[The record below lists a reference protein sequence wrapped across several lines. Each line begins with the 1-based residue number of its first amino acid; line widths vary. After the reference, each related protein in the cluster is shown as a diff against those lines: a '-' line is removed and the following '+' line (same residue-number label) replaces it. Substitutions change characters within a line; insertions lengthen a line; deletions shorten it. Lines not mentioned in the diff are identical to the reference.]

1 MQKEKSLI
9 VIRISDLMQGM
20 HEFVFTCKASDF
32 VDRKLAETGF
42 TKAIQ
47 VNVVAE
53 KSESEVSLTINT
65 STIADFT
72 CDICLAPISKPLTGS
87 LKIYY
92 VFGEPYEEDQ
102 CGNEEYRCLDSNTE
116 FIDITEDVRE
126 VLLLSLP
133 MKVTCINN
141 PDCKI
146 YGRIETNEE
155 SQSEDKSSWHES
167 LEKLKNKYR

>member
-9 VIRISDLMQGM
+9 VIRISDLMQGV

-32 VDRKLAETGF
+32 VGRKLAEAGF

-53 KSESEVSLTINT
+53 KSESEVNLTINT

-72 CDICLAPISKPLTGS
+72 CDICLEPISKTLTGS
-87 LKIYY
+87 INIYY
-92 VFGEPYEEDQ
+92 VFGESCKEDQ
-102 CGNEEYRCLDSNTE
+102 CGDEEYRCLESNTE
-116 FIDITEDVRE
+116 FIDITEDVCE

-141 PDCKI
+141 PDCKL
-146 YGRIETNEE
+146 YGRVETNDE
-155 SQSEDKSSWHES
+155 SQAEDKSIWHES

>member
-9 VIRISDLMQGM
+9 QIRISDLIQEM

-32 VDRKLAETGF
+32 VGRKLAEAGF

-53 KSESEVSLTINT
+53 KSEGEIKVTLNT
-65 STIADFT
+65 TAIADFT
-72 CDICLAPISKPLTGS
+72 CDRCLAPISKTLTGS

-92 VFGEPYEEDQ
+92 FFGQHFEEDQ
-102 CGNEEYRCLDSNTE
+102 SGNEENRSLESNTE
-116 FIDITEDVRE
+116 FIDITEDVCE

-141 PDCKI
+141 PDCKL
-146 YGRIETNEE
+146 YGSVETNEE
-155 SQSEDKSSWHES
+155 SLPENTSSWQES